1 MKNNIAEI
9 EKAIEKIRKDLEETS
24 KFRVR
29 LYLKKSDLIHFIK
42 VSEQNLKYLTKRNVI
57 PIAGEYQKVVKSKNL
72 AKKQLESLEED
83 LISIDSA
90 IKKLNKKLK
99 EMTETLENLKKN
111 SEPKILEFK
120 RKNSQVPS
128 T

>member
-1 MKNNIAEI
+1 VKNNITEI

-99 EMTETLENLKKN
+99 EMTDTLENLKKN

>member
-99 EMTETLENLKKN
+99 EMTDTLENLKKN

>member
-1 MKNNIAEI
+1 MKNNITEI

>member
-1 MKNNIAEI
+1 VKNNIAEI